1 MPTYNNKDLSNQNLD
16 RLTHLIYETLEDYSV
31 WDKFFNL
38 LCDAIGAH
46 ALHLIAHDKKNGA
59 LSYSAG
65 FNMPAQGEL
74 DFLHKYQFI
83 DPRIPTLLAKS
94 PMEWIHDHEFITE
107 ETMSTHPFYQ
117 EFMIPYGVKY
127 LSACKLVDN
136 DQALVMF
143 GAITAPEQGPLKRE
157 SIDFLNNLLPH
168 VSRVCRLTIQN
179 FTYSTQALV
188 GNTLINKL
196 RQPVILITL
205 DGEVV
210 HINESAQQLL
220 DSTEIISVKNAQ
232 LILPIK
238 LRQVFF
244 DNCVAM
250 EYEMRINATANSS
263 SAFKLLQ
270 ISSNGDNKT
279 LYAFYSLLV
288 PQRLQGA
295 FGLRPLI
302 MLLFFHPESAPKIDI
317 SILTAAFGLTPAEC
331 RTAMLLAEGLSQ
343 KEIAKSLGV
352 QKDTVRKQLQNIY
365 QKTATNQQSELIRL
379 MLHLPSNFV

>member
-1 MPTYNNKDLSNQNLD
+1 
-16 RLTHLIYETLEDYSV
+16 
-31 WDKFFNL
+31 
-38 LCDAIGAH
+38 
-46 ALHLIAHDKKNGA
+46 
-59 LSYSAG
+59 
-65 FNMPAQGEL
+65 
-74 DFLHKYQFI
+74 
-83 DPRIPTLLAKS
+83 
-94 PMEWIHDHEFITE
+94 
-107 ETMSTHPFYQ
+107 MSTHPFYQ

-136 DQALVMF
+136 DQALIMF
-143 GAITAPEQGPLKRE
+143 GAITAPEQGPLQRE
-157 SIDFLNNLLPH
+157 CIDFLNNLLPH

-179 FTYSTQALV
+179 FTYSTKALV

-220 DSTEIISVKNAQ
+220 DSTKIISVKNAQ

-238 LRQVFF
+238 YSQIFF
-244 DNCVAM
+244 DSCVAL
-250 EYEMRINATANSS
+250 EYEMRVNATANSS

-270 ISSNGDNKT
+270 ISSNYDNKT

-302 MLLFFHPESAPKIDI
+302 MLLFFHPESAPKVDI

-331 RTAMLLAEGLSQ
+331 RTAILLAEGLSQ

-352 QKDTVRKQLQNIY
+352 KKDTVRKQLQNIY

-379 MLHLPSNFV
+379 MLHLPSNFMQ

>member
-1 MPTYNNKDLSNQNLD
+1 
-16 RLTHLIYETLEDYSV
+16 
-31 WDKFFNL
+31 
-38 LCDAIGAH
+38 
-46 ALHLIAHDKKNGA
+46 
-59 LSYSAG
+59 
-65 FNMPAQGEL
+65 
-74 DFLHKYQFI
+74 
-83 DPRIPTLLAKS
+83 
-94 PMEWIHDHEFITE
+94 
-107 ETMSTHPFYQ
+107 
-117 EFMIPYGVKY
+117 MIPYGVKY

-143 GAITAPEQGPLKRE
+143 GAITTPEQGPLERE

-210 HINESAQQLL
+210 HINESAKHLL
-220 DSTEIISVKNAQ
+220 DSTKIISVKNAQ
-232 LILPIK
+232 LIMPIK
-238 LRQVFF
+238 YSKVFF

-250 EYEMRINATANSS
+250 EYEMRINETAHSS

-270 ISSNGDNKT
+270 ITSNDDNNT
-279 LYAFYSLLV
+279 LYAFYSMLI
-288 PQRLQGA
+288 PQRVQGA

-302 MLLFFHPESAPKIDI
+302 MLLFFHPKSAPKIDI
-317 SILTAAFGLTPAEC
+317 TILTAAFGLTPAEC
-331 RTAMLLAEGLSQ
+331 RTAKLLSDGLTQ
-343 KEIAKSLGV
+343 KEIAKTLGV
-352 QKDTVRKQLQNIY
+352 KKDTVRKQLQNIY
-365 QKTATNQQSELIRL
+365 QKTTTNKESELIRL